1 MNVLVHFKKQTL
13 EGFNTQ
19 LIAQNEKFVKKE
31 YDLDKTLTQL
41 LKKVQ
46 HYFQQVGESTKES
59 DVSQLKNYLDL
70 AVSGIDPIKLER
82 VKTRR
87 RETVRIA
94 CFHCLSNLGDI
105 INSSLLGI
113 EEALYKSEEM
123 LKQVTLSAYQS
134 KLINDKMI
142 NAIKSIDDA
151 SLLWEKLTTNE
162 QILVIDKKL
171 RLEINYQDINILFD
185 KTLAKLKTN

>member
-46 HYFQQVGESTKES
+46 DYFQQVGESTKES

-151 SLLWEKLTTNE
+151 ALLWEKLTTNE
-162 QILVIDKKL
+162 QIMVIDKKL

>member
-46 HYFQQVGESTKES
+46 DYFQQVGESTKES

-142 NAIKSIDDA
+142 NAIKSIDEA
-151 SLLWEKLTTNE
+151 ALLWEKLTTNE
-162 QILVIDKKL
+162 QIMVIDKKL

>member
-13 EGFNTQ
+13 EGFNKQ

-46 HYFQQVGESTKES
+46 DYFQQVGESTKES

-142 NAIKSIDDA
+142 NSIKSIDDA
-151 SLLWEKLTTNE
+151 ALLWEKLTTNE